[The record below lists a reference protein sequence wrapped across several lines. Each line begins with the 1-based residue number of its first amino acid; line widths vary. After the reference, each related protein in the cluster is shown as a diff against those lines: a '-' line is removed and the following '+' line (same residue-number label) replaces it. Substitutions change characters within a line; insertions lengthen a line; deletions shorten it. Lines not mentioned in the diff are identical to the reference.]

1 MSINGNLIFQSEYL
15 AAHDARRQFITSFTG
30 SAGTA
35 VVTQDQALLW
45 TDGRYYQ
52 QAAKQIDENW
62 TLMKDGLP
70 ETPTIVQW
78 LTKNCYAGALIGVD
92 ATLYSTRAWNTLVTA
107 FENEGCSMTPVRQNL
122 IDLVWNGQP
131 PHPRNPIIPLDVK
144 YAGKTV
150 AEKLI
155 EIRAK
160 MKEQN
165 AKVLIVTALDEVA
178 CEFVQVFRQFLF

>member
-1 MSINGNLIFQSEYL
+1 M
-15 AAHDARRQFITSFTG
+15 APRDARRQFITSFTG

-35 VVTQDQALLW
+35 LVTQDEALLW

-52 QAAKQIDENW
+52 QAEKQIDENW

-70 ETPTIVQW
+70 ETPSLVQW
-78 LTKNCYAGALIGVD
+78 LLKNCNSRGLIGVD

-107 FENEGCSMTPVRQNL
+107 FENEGCAMTPVRQNL
-122 IDLVWNGQP
+122 VDLVWNGQP
-131 PHPRNPIIPLDVK
+131 APPRNPIIPLDVK
-144 YAGKTV
+144 YTGKTI
-150 AEKLI
+150 AEKLV

-160 MKEQN
+160 MKEHS

-178 CEFVQVFRQFLF
+178 CEFKEV